1 MVDSSKILN
10 SSETLVV
17 PVSINCVLSDAS
29 VVTDT
34 AEIVNTSKSGQ
45 IPLSAD
51 SVNSS
56 ISQIPI
62 SSSTSISNEI
72 LKSSKAFIVSL
83 SVHVMNSDVA
93 SPLVD
98 LISTVSNIYQVTVSS
113 CTLRISESSEIFN
126 SIETADS

>member
-17 PVSINCVLSDAS
+17 PVSIDCILSDAS
-29 VVTDT
+29 VISDT
-34 AEIVNTSKSGQ
+34 AEIVNTTKSGQ

-62 SSSTSISNEI
+62 SSGTSISNEI
-72 LKSSKAFIVSL
+72 LKSSKAFIVSPP
-83 SVHVMNSDVA
+83 VHVMNSDVT

-98 LISTVSNIYQVTVSS
+98 LISDVSNIYQVTVSS
-113 CTLRISESSEIFN
+113 CTLGISKSPEIFN
-126 SIETADS
+126 SIETVDS

>member
-1 MVDSSKILN
+1 MVDSTKILN

-17 PVSINCVLSDAS
+17 PVSIDCVLSDAS
-29 VVTDT
+29 VISDT

-62 SSSTSISNEI
+62 SSGTSISNEI

-98 LISTVSNIYQVTVSS
+98 LISDVSNIY
-113 CTLRISESSEIFN
+113 
-126 SIETADS
+126 